1 MIELNERIVLL
12 AAALSPRSAASALEG
27 LRDKPKAQAL
37 ERLEQAKA
45 MNRMQWRQ
53 RLAQALAPAK
63 SQRDAVLSAAGPRLA
78 GRVRARLASP
88 GANAVDS
95 GTPRLK
101 ERLLKRLVRECG
113 G

>member
-12 AAALSPRSAASALEG
+12 AAALSPRSAAAALEG

-37 ERLEQAKA
+37 ERLEQTRG
-45 MNRMQWRQ
+45 MNRVQWRR
-53 RLAQALAPAK
+53 RLAQALTPAK

-78 GRVRARLASP
+78 GQVRARLASP
-88 GANAVDS
+88 GANAVETGES
-95 GTPRLK
+95 RLS

>member
-1 MIELNERIVLL
+1 VIALDERIVLL

-27 LRDKPKAQAL
+27 LREKPKALAL
-37 ERLEQAKA
+37 ERLQQTRG
-45 MNRMQWRQ
+45 MNRLQWRQ

-78 GRVRARLASP
+78 LKVRQRLASP
-88 GANAVDS
+88 GANAVEP
-95 GTPRLK
+95 GTSPLD